1 MYIYG
6 VDPNQFHLMRK
17 SLVLLILFV
26 FGCSLSMLCCK
37 KKTEANL
44 KLPPKINAFNI
55 VKSLSPF
62 DSTLV
67 VIFFKQHPEL
77 QKYQQE
83 TTELYQKRNYQY
95 IWFDSKGMLEVG
107 HLLYNKLN
115 NIEDEGIK
123 TTMPYKEKLDSIFQ
137 NATENQKAAV
147 NDELLITSL
156 YFFYTHKVLK
166 GIDNK
171 KVAELGWYLPRKKKS
186 YVNYLDSIIANPSLI
201 NKNEKEVLGQYYNLK
216 GVLQKYRKIQKENS
230 WDSIVLDSGTTALKL
245 GDSSQTIA
253 QIRQRLFVLEDI
265 ATDSKSPI
273 YDDVLAAGITKYQKR
288 NGQLENQTITQK
300 TIASLNT
307 PIEERIKTITVNMER
322 CRWIDVDVAK
332 SKELIVVNIPSYR
345 LTYFKEG
352 KPVLISNVVVGKDMN
367 KTVIFSAD
375 LRYIVFSPY
384 WNVPKSIIAK
394 EIKPSIAKNPNYLS
408 QHNMEWHDGGI
419 RQKPGPKNSLGLV
432 KFLFPNNNSI
442 YLHDTPS
449 KNLFNE
455 EKRAFSHG
463 CIRVAKP
470 VELANEILK
479 DDKNWTP
486 EKIDAAMHKGKETWY
501 ALKNKIPVYIGYFTA
516 WVDNEGAIHFYDDVY
531 QRDDRLATMLFEE

>member
-1 MYIYG
+1 
-6 VDPNQFHLMRK
+6 MRK
-17 SLVLLILFV
+17 PVLLLILFS
-26 FGCSLSMLCCK
+26 FCFSFSSISCK
-37 KKTEANL
+37 KTADENS
-44 KLPPKINAFNI
+44 KLPLSSGYSSK
-55 VKSLSPF
+55 VQSLTPF

-67 VIFFKQHPEL
+67 NSFFIKYHEL
-77 QKYQQE
+77 KKYQQE

-95 IWFDSKGMLEVG
+95 IWFDTKGMLEVS

-115 NIEDEGIK
+115 NMEDDGIK
-123 TTMPYKEKLDSIFQ
+123 ATIPYKEKLDALFL
-137 NATENQKAAV
+137 NATENQKATV
-147 NDELLITSL
+147 NNELLLTSL
-156 YFFYTHKVLK
+156 YFFYTQKVLK
-166 GIDNK
+166 GIDDK
-171 KVAELGWYLPRKKKS
+171 KIAELGWYLPRKKKS
-186 YVNYLDSIIANPSLI
+186 YVSYLDSIIANPSLI

-216 GVLQKYRKIQKENS
+216 EVLQKYRKIQKDNS
-230 WDSIVLDSGTTALKL
+230 WSPIALDSSTTALKL

-253 QIRQRLFVLEDI
+253 QIRQRLYIFEDLS
-265 ATDSKSPI
+265 ADSKSAI
-273 YDDVLAAGITKYQKR
+273 YDDVLAAGIVKYQNR
-288 NGQLENQTITQK
+288 NGLLENPIITK
-300 TIASLNT
+300 KIIASLNV
-307 PIEERIKTITVNMER
+307 PIEDRIKTITVNMER

-332 SKELIVVNIPSYR
+332 AKELIVVNIPSYR
-345 LTYFKEG
+345 LTYFKDG

-375 LRYIVFSPY
+375 MRYIVFSPY
-384 WNVPKSIIAK
+384 WNVPTSIIKK
-394 EIKPSIAKNPNYLS
+394 EIKPGIAKNPNYLS
-408 QHNMEWHDGGI
+408 QHNMEWYNGGI
-419 RQKPGPKNSLGLV
+419 RQKPGSKNSLGLV

-486 EKIDAAMHKGKETWY
+486 AKIDAAMHKGKETWY
-501 ALKNKIPVYIGYFTA
+501 TLKNKIPVYIGYFTA
-516 WVDNEGAIHFYDDVY
+516 WVDDEGAIHFYDDVY